1 MKNYD
6 IVIVSHEKDFNN
18 IKFIVEY
25 AEKNLVF
32 DSIHLILSER
42 KEYEDLELIKTLTTK
57 PIHHHNE
64 TDVLTVNKDRIKYR
78 PNWIYQML
86 LKMFQNVT
94 ENDNFLVIESDC
106 IILNNINFFD
116 GDKTIFH
123 LCRNQNH
130 EPYFNFS
137 NKILGV
143 GREYSHSFI
152 AEFIM
157 YDKKII
163 SDMLEKSGCK
173 DVNEF
178 LELIYTHTDSNCY
191 PADYELYGN
200 FCFKYH
206 NDKITMKQS
215 NFNFFGR
222 HSNQAPFWSDD
233 EIKNL
238 INSNR
243 DKDVI
248 SFHTWG
254 EN

>member
-1 MKNYD
+1 MNKYD

-25 AEKNLVF
+25 AEKNLIF

-42 KEYEDLELIKTLTTK
+42 KEYGDLEHIKTLTK
-57 PIHHHNE
+57 KSIYQHKE
-64 TDVLTVNKDRIKYR
+64 TDVLKVDKDRIKYR
-78 PNWIYQML
+78 PNWIYQMF

-94 ENDNFLVIESDC
+94 KNDHFLVIESDC
-106 IILNNINFFD
+106 IILNKLDFFE

-123 LCRNQNH
+123 LCRDQNN

-137 NKILGV
+137 KKVMGV
-143 GREYSHSFI
+143 GREYNHSFI

-163 SDMLEKSGCK
+163 KDMILKSGC
-173 DVNEF
+173 DTFDDF
-178 LELIYTHTDSNCY
+178 LELIYKHTDSNCY

-200 FCFKYH
+200 FCFKYYP
-206 NDKITMKQS
+206 DKVIMKKS

-222 HSNQAPFWSDD
+222 NSKQAPFWTDS
-233 EIKNL
+233 EINNL
-238 INSNR
+238 INTNK